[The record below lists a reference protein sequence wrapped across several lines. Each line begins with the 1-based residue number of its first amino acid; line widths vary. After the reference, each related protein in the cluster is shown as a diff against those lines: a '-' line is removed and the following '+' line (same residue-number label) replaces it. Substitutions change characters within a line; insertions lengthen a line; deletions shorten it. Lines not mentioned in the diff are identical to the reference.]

1 MSMNIH
7 FNMVRNAIQIFR
19 KPGKNGE
26 KGKTIRK
33 EIKLIEHLPV
43 WQTPTEVTMKILAS
57 SDPVKE
63 YFDWVQTH
71 SNIHYEPVYAPDDLF
86 CENDPVSFVPVDYAQ
101 EHIKQFT
108 TLMNLYKDE
117 GYELDVFM
125 M

>member
-1 MSMNIH
+1 MNIH

-19 KPGKNGE
+19 KPGKNGK
-26 KGKTIRK
+26 KGKTIRQ
-33 EIKLIEHLPV
+33 KLKNTERLPV

-71 SNIHYEPVYAPDDLF
+71 SKIYYKPVYAPDDLF
-86 CENDPVSFVPVDYAQ
+86 CENDPVSFVPVDHAQ

-108 TLMNLYKDE
+108 TLMNRYKDE

>member
-19 KPGKNGE
+19 KPGKNGG

-57 SDPVKE
+57 SDSVKA

-86 CENDPVSFVPVDYAQ
+86 CENDPVSFAPVDYAQ

>member
-7 FNMVRNAIQIFR
+7 FNMVRNTIQIFR
-19 KPGKNGE
+19 KPGKNGG
-26 KGKTIRK
+26 KGKTIRQK
-33 EIKLIEHLPV
+33 VKNVEGLPV

-57 SDPVKE
+57 SDPVKT
-63 YFDWVQTH
+63 YFDWVQNH

-86 CENDPVSFVPVDYAQ
+86 CENDPVSFVPVDHAQ
-101 EHIKQFT
+101 EHIKQFI
-108 TLMNLYKDE
+108 TLMNQYKDE

>member
-71 SNIHYEPVYAPDDLF
+71 SNIHYEAVYAPDDLF
-86 CENDPVSFVPVDYAQ
+86 CENDPVSFVPVDHAQ

>member
-7 FNMVRNAIQIFR
+7 FNMVRNTIQIFR
-19 KPGKNGE
+19 KPGKNGG

-63 YFDWVQTH
+63 YFDWVQTC
-71 SNIHYEPVYAPDDLF
+71 SKIYYAPVYAPDDLF
-86 CENDPVSFVPVDYAQ
+86 CENDPVSFVPVDHAQ

>member
-86 CENDPVSFVPVDYAQ
+86 CENDPVSFVPVDHAQ

-108 TLMNLYKDE
+108 TLMNRYKDE

>member
-1 MSMNIH
+1 MRINKINRK
-7 FNMVRNAIQIFR
+7 FALQFIC
-19 KPGKNGE
+19 KPGKNGG

-63 YFDWVQTH
+63 YFDWVQTC
-71 SNIHYEPVYAPDDLF
+71 SKIYYAPVYAPDDLF
-86 CENDPVSFVPVDYAQ
+86 CENDPVSFVPVDHAQ

-108 TLMNLYKDE
+108 TLMNQYKDE

>member
-7 FNMVRNAIQIFR
+7 FDMVRNTIQIFR
-19 KPGKNGE
+19 KPGKNGG

-63 YFDWVQTH
+63 YFDWVQTC
-71 SNIHYEPVYAPDDLF
+71 SKIYYAPVYAPDDLF
-86 CENDPVSFVPVDYAQ
+86 CENDPVSFVPVDHAQ

>member
-7 FNMVRNAIQIFR
+7 FNMVRNTIQIFR
-19 KPGKNGE
+19 KPGKNGG
-26 KGKTIRK
+26 KGKTIRQK
-33 EIKLIEHLPV
+33 VKNVEDLPV

-57 SDPVKE
+57 SDPVKT
-63 YFDWVQTH
+63 YFDWVQNH

-108 TLMNLYKDE
+108 TLMNQYKDE

>member
-7 FNMVRNAIQIFR
+7 FDMVCNAIQISR
-19 KPGKNGE
+19 GPAKNGS

-43 WQTPTEVTMKILAS
+43 WQTPTEVTRKILAS

-63 YFDWVQTH
+63 YFDWVQTQ
-71 SNIHYEPVYAPDDLF
+71 SKIHYEPVYAPDDLF
-86 CENDPVSFVPVDYAQ
+86 CENDPIRHVPVDYAQ

-108 TLMNLYKDE
+108 KLMELFKDE
-117 GYELDVFM
+117 GYELDVYM

>member
-19 KPGKNGE
+19 KPGKNGG

-71 SNIHYEPVYAPDDLF
+71 SKIYYEPVYAPDDLF
-86 CENDPVSFVPVDYAQ
+86 CENDPVSFVPVDHAQ

>member
-1 MSMNIH
+1 
-7 FNMVRNAIQIFR
+7 MVRNTIQIFR
-19 KPGKNGE
+19 KPGKNGG

-86 CENDPVSFVPVDYAQ
+86 CENDPVSFVPVDHAQ

-108 TLMNLYKDE
+108 TLMNQYKDE

>member
-7 FNMVRNAIQIFR
+7 FNMVRNTIQIFR

>member
-7 FNMVRNAIQIFR
+7 FDMVRNTIQIFR
-19 KPGKNGE
+19 KPGKNGG

-86 CENDPVSFVPVDYAQ
+86 CENDPVSFAPVDYAQ

-108 TLMNLYKDE
+108 TLMNQFKDE